1 MSDFKLLD
9 PKDEKKLSSSELIN
23 YYKELREYL
32 KNSEYLNYS
41 DAGIRNRERLNILI
55 KKILNKVLNYQ
66 IIVDGYENI
75 PDCPKIYASSHQDF
89 HDVINSIYAYPE
101 HVITLNAI
109 NIRSILKVLL
119 NLNGVIYIDRDNK
132 ESRKLAKL
140 EMEKYLVK
148 GKSINMYPEATLNCT
163 PSKLHLP
170 FYIGMIDMAKRT
182 GSPVIPVVQEYTYD
196 ETKMDGKSHVK
207 SVHIKFGKAIF
218 VNYNDDIL
226 EKLMEYDEIFSTIR
240 WDLIEEKG
248 LKNRKDISNKIY
260 TDYIKARIRDWRI
273 PNNDILEE
281 RKQVYRNNDDFYLFH
296 HVNDVDFDENDNLLP
311 TEYVRKLNKIHKE
324 NFYR

>member
-75 PDCPKIYASSHQDF
+75 PNCPKIYASSHQDF

-170 FYIGMIDMAKRT
+170 FYIGMINIAKRT
-182 GSPVIPVVQEYTYD
+182 GAPVIPVVQEYTYD

-207 SVHIKFGKAIF
+207 SVHVRFGKAIF